1 MKRIAIA
8 AVDEDWGIGKNG
20 VLPWDYIEDR
30 QYFKR
35 CTMNSPCIMGRKTYE
50 DLTAYFKGDT
60 LMPGRF
66 PIVVSGSM
74 VRFDIP
80 VTYNNVSVAASVE
93 TAIMIAEDMLSYF
106 DGVTSGMI
114 AFVGGNSIYD
124 YALENDLVDEILLSH
139 IPGKHQCDTFFPRSY
154 MDRYDHHRTSVS
166 PSTGIGYAIY
176 TRKGACN
183 E

>member
-20 VLPWDYIEDR
+20 VLPWDYMEDR

-60 LMPGRF
+60 MMPGRF
-66 PIVVSGSM
+66 PIVVSESM
-74 VRFDIP
+74 VRLDVP
-80 VTYNNVSVAASVE
+80 VTYNNVYVAASVE
-93 TAIMIAEDMLSYF
+93 TAITIAEDMLSYF
-106 DGVTSGMI
+106 DGVTSGMM
-114 AFVGGNSIYD
+114 AFIGGSSIYE
-124 YALENDLVDEILLSH
+124 YVINNALVDEVLLSH
-139 IPGKHQCDTFFPRSY
+139 IPGKHNCDTFFPQGGMGMYEKQS
-154 MDRYDHHRTSVS
+154 SNIS
-166 PSTGIGYAIY
+166 PTTGIDYAIY
-176 TRKGACN
+176 KLKGANN